1 MLKRNGN
8 STQSQRILCNAP
20 SSIFVV
26 CELIISSS
34 NTDDKDEYLDFISTP
49 NNEHKHWSW
58 SGGIPTETETTQL
71 DNAHLEPSV
80 IQKKC
85 SPRKKWCVKVLSI
98 YLAFFCFNLYIWNFV
113 TTIL

>member
-1 MLKRNGN
+1 MLERNGN

-34 NTDDKDEYLDFISTP
+34 STDDKDEYLDFISTP

-71 DNAHLEPSV
+71 DNAHLEPSLFRRNV
-80 IQKKC
+80 VPERNGVLKC
-85 SPRKKWCVKVLSI
+85 FQFI
-98 YLAFFCFNLYIWNFV
+98 
-113 TTIL
+113 